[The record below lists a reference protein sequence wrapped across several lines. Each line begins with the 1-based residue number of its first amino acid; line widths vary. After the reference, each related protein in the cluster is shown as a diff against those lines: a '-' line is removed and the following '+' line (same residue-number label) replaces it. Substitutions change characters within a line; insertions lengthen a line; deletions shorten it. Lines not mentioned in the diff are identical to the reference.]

1 VLGVLR
7 ELAPP
12 QDPCTRCQDPRVRS
26 HDPRIR
32 LGGAIWRRTGG
43 TGRRWACFLLRSRP
57 GWATRRAG
65 GDGQRGEEGVRRGW
79 IVWEKAFIA
88 WSISI
93 LAHAGLGM
101 AMFSLGLYI
110 SVTALLNASVAVSC
124 IAASTSLILHC

>member
-1 VLGVLR
+1 MIRASAL
-7 ELAPP
+7 E
-12 QDPCTRCQDPRVRS
+12 VRFGGA
-26 HDPRIR
+26 RAV
-32 LGGAIWRRTGG
+32 LGGAGPVFCSGVGQGG
-43 TGRRWACFLLRSRP
+43 RP
-57 GWATRRAG
+57 GGDGAPRSVRAG